1 MMHIKLHVYTD
12 LDIGIHEV
20 ILKKDCITR
29 CEPWTSGHT
38 TISTEQ
44 MAIAGIEPEM
54 IGTRPTVIYEN
65 GVELG
70 HAFVES
76 VGYIYELLKEDSE
89 KE

>member
-1 MMHIKLHVYTD
+1 MMHIKLHIYTD
-12 LDIGIHEV
+12 FDLGIHEV

-29 CEPWTSGHT
+29 CEPWRSSHT

-54 IGTRPTVIYEN
+54 IGARPTVIYEN

-70 HAFVES
+70 YAFVES
-76 VGYIYELLKEDSE
+76 VEYIYELLNEPSE